1 MELKFGHRVIAW
13 KDNDAPAEKGRYVS
27 YYYSNDPTRGFP
39 HYVLLDG
46 TFCPTN
52 FRHAKLDPDATEF
65 LPGDEVEVSFDKF
78 LQNEWYPAIYLGK
91 YKGEHF
97 VTSTDSATPSGW
109 PRCRYPRGGG
119 GGGKYSLN
127 GKTAIIDGKEYE
139 LRLK

>member
-52 FRHAKLDPDATEF
+52 FRHARLDPEATEF
-65 LPGDEVEVSFDKF
+65 LRGDKVEFSQDGRA
-78 LQNEWYPAIYLGK
+78 WRLGEYA
-91 YKGEHF
+91 YKSIFSSAHYDI
-97 VTSTDSATPSGW
+97 DSNPW
-109 PRCRYPRGGG
+109 KHCRYPR
-119 GGGKYSLN
+119 KDQLH